1 MMAGEH
7 IDDKQ
12 HGQWNAKQPEQKVA
26 SHLAFSKVLGHSFPS
41 LSTTGLNNSDECFG
55 HSPEL
60 MHAPLLM
67 GWASR

>member
-1 MMAGEH
+1 MHHPEQVQKN
-7 IDDKQ
+7 DDAER
-12 HGQWNAKQPEQKVA
+12 NAKQPEQKVA
-26 SHLAFSKVLGHSFPS
+26 SHLAFSKDLGHSFPS
-41 LSTTGLNNSDECFG
+41 LSTTGSNISDECFG